1 MISDNQK
8 FNKTIQPTSAFLSD
22 LKIKLPEF
30 FAEDGSFDIDK
41 FKNQL
46 DDNNINVQSEG
57 YQLDFIGKGYARRQA
72 GEMPT
77 TVIVP
82 DKKQNMGEG
91 KNSKNLFFTG
101 DNLEVLRHLQSAYTN
116 KVDVIYI
123 DPPYNTG
130 SDGFVYPDKIE
141 YSDDKLKEMFGIDE
155 DQVEHLKGIQEKSS
169 HSAWLTFMYPRLA
182 LAKRLLT
189 AEGVMFVSIDDN
201 EVEQLRGI
209 MDEIFGETNFIAQ
222 MIIDGTP
229 KNDPLLVATSHE
241 YVLVY
246 CKSKVD
252 ARKVDDWGYIHPLN
266 KKINDMVS
274 GKTKE
279 VAERIL
285 KEFYE
290 KNDLKKDNISNY
302 KYFDDGGVYRIGP
315 IDDPQGRGP
324 KDIRINPLTGEPLK
338 VPSRGWSCN
347 IETWDS
353 WKKQNLIEFPL
364 DNKKLASKKT
374 YLTQDKLEV
383 GRSVLKM
390 QTRKSTQYLNNTFGK
405 KGVFKNPKP
414 LELLTYL
421 LSLHQMD
428 KDMVVL
434 DFFAGSATTA
444 DAVMQLNAEDG
455 GHRKFIMVQLPEKT
469 YKVDRDTGKP
479 TLDKRGQKIP
489 TKGGKAAYDAGF
501 KSIDQISRER
511 IRRAAKK
518 IKQDNE
524 LTLPENFDG
533 SFKHYRVVK
542 PTKQILEDIE
552 NFDPNG
558 TDLFTNMVDSFSSSK
573 LNVDGNAT
581 GEQTILTTWLV
592 QDGYSF
598 EADIE
603 TFYLGEYKAHI
614 VENHRL
620 YLINEGWNQDDTK
633 ELLNQLGTHQLDLQS
648 VVVFGYSFNIAELR
662 ELEIGLKQLDS
673 HVNLIRRY

>member
-8 FNKTIQPTSAFLSD
+8 FNKTIQPNSAFLSD

-209 MDEIFGETNFIAQ
+209 MDEIFGEANFIAQ

-252 ARKVDDWGYIHPLN
+252 ARKVEDWGYIHPLN

-414 LELLTYL
+414 LELLAYL

-603 TFYLGEYKAHI
+603 TFCLGEYKAHI

>member
-1 MISDNQK
+1 M
-8 FNKTIQPTSAFLSD
+8 
-22 LKIKLPEF
+22 
-30 FAEDGSFDIDK
+30 
-41 FKNQL
+41 
-46 DDNNINVQSEG
+46 
-57 YQLDFIGKGYARRQA
+57 
-72 GEMPT
+72 
-77 TVIVP
+77 
-82 DKKQNMGEG
+82 
-91 KNSKNLFFTG
+91 
-101 DNLEVLRHLQSAYTN
+101 
-116 KVDVIYI
+116 IYI

-130 SDGFVYPDKIE
+130 SDGFVYRDKIE

-155 DQVEHLKGIQEKSS
+155 DQVEHLKSIQEKSS

-338 VPSRGWSCN
+338 VPSGGWRCN
-347 IETWDS
+347 IEKWDR

-390 QTRKSTQYLNNTFGK
+390 QTRKSTQYLNNMFGK

-479 TLDKRGQKIP
+479 ILDKRGQKIP

-501 KSIDQISRER
+501 KSIDEISRER

-518 IKQDNE
+518 IREDNE
-524 LTLPENFDG
+524 LTLSEDFDG
-533 SFKHYRVVK
+533 SFKHYQVVK
-542 PTKQILEDIE
+542 PVKQTLEEIE
-552 NFDPNG
+552 NFDTNN
-558 TDLFTNMVDSFSSSK
+558 TNLFTNMVDGFSSNS
-573 LNVDGNAT
+573 LGITGNAT
-581 GEQTILTTWLV
+581 GEATILTTWLAK
-592 QDGYSF
+592 DGYSF
-598 EADIE
+598 DADVE
-603 TFYLGEYKAHI
+603 EVMFNNYSAHK
-614 VENHRL
+614 VEDNRL
-620 YLINEGWNQDDTK
+620 YLINEGWGAEQTK
-633 ELLNQLGTHQLDLQS
+633 ELLNQLGTHQLEVQS
-648 VVVFGYSFNIAELR
+648 VVIFGYSFNVAELR
-662 ELEIGLKQLDS
+662 ELESGLKQLDS
-673 HVNLIRRY
+673 KVTLIKRY

>member
-8 FNKTIQPTSAFLSD
+8 FNKTIQPNSAFLSD

-30 FAEDGSFDIDK
+30 FAENGSFDIDK

-72 GEMPT
+72 GEMST

-101 DNLEVLRHLQSAYTN
+101 DNLEVLRHLQSNYQS
-116 KVDVIYI
+116 KIDMIYI
-123 DPPYNTG
+123 DPPYNRG
-130 SDGFVYPDKIE
+130 KGDFVYPDSFE
-141 YSDDKLKEMFGIDE
+141 YTDEKLKEMFGMDD
-155 DQVEHLKGIQEKSS
+155 DQVEHLKSIQGKSS
-169 HSAWLTFMYPRLA
+169 HSAWLTFMYPRLQ
-182 LAKRLLT
+182 LSKRLLT
-189 AEGVMFVSIDDN
+189 QNGVIFISIDSN
-201 EVEQLRGI
+201 EYNNLKEI
-209 MDEIFGETNFIAQ
+209 CDEIFGSSNFVGDLVIKTATDNNPSQ
-222 MIIDGTP
+222 INIEHEYMVCYAINKNNLENWSISSKTAPKIINQYEKLKSKGMVVDEIQKNLRAWIKKNRKDLAGVTHYNNVDDKGVYSSSSNSSNTRPGDYMYDIYHPVTRKPCPKP
-229 KNDPLLVATSHE
+229 KNGWRWPKSTFDNYAAQGEVAWGIDETTQPHIKKRIETARQYLKSVIEKDNRSTTSN
-241 YVLVY
+241 LANLF
-246 CKSKVD
+246 D
-252 ARKVDDWGYIHPLN
+252 G
-266 KKINDMVS
+266 KKI
-274 GKTKE
+274 
-279 VAERIL
+279 
-285 KEFYE
+285 
-290 KNDLKKDNISNY
+290 
-302 KYFDDGGVYRIGP
+302 FD
-315 IDDPQGRGP
+315 
-324 KDIRINPLTGEPLK
+324 
-338 VPSRGWSCN
+338 
-347 IETWDS
+347 
-353 WKKQNLIEFPL
+353 
-364 DNKKLASKKT
+364 
-374 YLTQDKLEV
+374 
-383 GRSVLKM
+383 
-390 QTRKSTQYLNNTFGK
+390 
-405 KGVFKNPKP
+405 NPKP
-414 LELLTYL
+414 V
-421 LSLHQMD
+421 
-428 KDMVVL
+428 MVVNDLIDFATKSDAIIL

-469 YKVDRDTGKP
+469 YTVNSDGTEV
-479 TLDKRGQKIP
+479 P

-501 KSIDQISRER
+501 KSIDEISRER

-581 GEQTILTTWLV
+581 GEQTILTTWLAK
-592 QDGYSF
+592 DGYSF
-598 EADIE
+598 DADVE
-603 TFYLGEYKAHI
+603 EVMFNNYSAHK
-614 VENHRL
+614 VEDNRL
-620 YLINEGWNQDDTK
+620 YLINEGWGAEQTK